1 MTAASFRASFR
12 LRLPEFDLAPDFEM
26 GAEMAVL
33 FGASGAGKS
42 LTLRTLAGLVKPDEG
57 TIHLNGQAL
66 FDSDDEIDLAP
77 QERGIGYVPQH
88 YALFPHQSISKNIA
102 FGLHNVSAEEREARV
117 AELLKR
123 MRLEPLANRKPGEVS
138 GGQQQRTALAR
149 ALARRPK
156 MLLMDEPFAAVEEDL
171 RAHLREELL
180 KIQSDFA
187 IPVLLVTHSRA
198 EAYALAERLIVIS
211 EGKVVQ
217 SEGRD
222 EVFRRPRTPAVARL
236 MGMTNILQ
244 VVVAE
249 ASESKLV
256 VDWGDYRLMIAGAKS
271 RAPVDSFSAANA
283 ESRAPVDS
291 FSAANAESR
300 SPGDSLSAANAES
313 RAPGDALSAAN
324 AESRAAGDS
333 LTAPHAPGD
342 SLTLGVRPE
351 EIRIAPDGA
360 SRTLANQLSAQLVK
374 DEPQGADHVLRFEIN
389 NQLLDVRVS
398 HPEFMKLELAAGQE
412 RTLTIEPEVIHVVP
426 DLD

>member
-1 MTAASFRASFR
+1 
-12 LRLPEFDLAPDFEM
+12 M

-42 LTLRTLAGLVKPDEG
+42 LTLRTLAGLVRPDEG
-57 TIHLNGQAL
+57 TIRLNGQAL

-102 FGLHNVSAEEREARV
+102 FGLHNVSAEERESRV

-123 MRLEPLANRKPGEVS
+123 MRLEPLADRKPGEVS

-283 ESRAPVDS
+283 ESRAP
-291 FSAANAESR
+291 
-300 SPGDSLSAANAES
+300 GDSLSAANAET
-313 RAPGDALSAAN
+313 RATGH
-324 AESRAAGDS
+324 S

-389 NQLLDVRVS
+389 HQLLDVRVS

-412 RTLTIEPEVIHVVP
+412 RTLTIEPEAIHVVP